1 MTAANMGRAEQL
13 LARESKGGV
22 VKIRTRRAV
31 TSDLDRAATVL
42 GEAFS
47 DYAWTRWTV
56 DPRDHQA
63 RITGLQRLTLEHV
76 GLANGSVWVTTVD
89 DTIQSV
95 AVWTD
100 SADPNASTPNPTIEH
115 LTANLEGSRHQASIA
130 AERQL
135 ADWRPTQ
142 RHLYLGTV
150 GTLPSMRGLGL
161 ARRTLSPTLFLAD
174 NERVPAFLETS
185 AESNI
190 DFYSTLQ
197 FEVIDHRRLADG
209 GPDVWAML
217 RPPQAVQAR

>member
-1 MTAANMGRAEQL
+1 MP
-13 LARESKGGV
+13 
-22 VKIRTRRAV
+22 
-31 TSDLDRAATVL
+31 SDLDRAAIVL
-42 GEAFS
+42 GEAFAG
-47 DYAWTRWTV
+47 YAWTRWTV
-56 DPRDHQA
+56 DPHDHQS
-63 RITGLQRLTLEHV
+63 RITKLQRLTLEHV
-76 GLANGSVWVTTVD
+76 GLASGSVWVSTVD

-100 SADPNASTPNPTIEH
+100 SAAPNASAPNPAIEQ
-115 LTANLEGSRHQASIA
+115 LTAGLEGSRHHASIA

-142 RHLYLGTV
+142 RHLHLGAV
-150 GTLPSMRGLGL
+150 GTIPAMRGLGL
-161 ARRTLSPTLFLAD
+161 ARRTLAATLSLAD

-190 DFYSTLQ
+190 DFYATLQ
-197 FEVIDHRRLADG
+197 FEVVDHRPLADG

>member
-1 MTAANMGRAEQL
+1 M
-13 LARESKGGV
+13 
-22 VKIRTRRAV
+22 
-31 TSDLDRAATVL
+31 L
-42 GEAFS
+42 GEAFA

-56 DPRDHQA
+56 DPRDHQS
-63 RITGLQRLTLEHV
+63 RITSLQRLTLEHV

-100 SADPNASTPNPTIEH
+100 SVAPNTSTPNPAIQQ
-115 LTANLEGSRHQASIA
+115 LAADLEGSRHQASIA

-150 GTLPSMRGLGL
+150 GTVPAMRGRGL
-161 ARRTLSPTLFLAD
+161 ARRTLAPTLSLAD
-174 NERVPAFLETS
+174 HERVPAFLETS
-185 AESNI
+185 AEWNI
-190 DFYSTLQ
+190 DFYATLQ
-197 FEVIDHRRLADG
+197 FEVVDQRRLADG

-217 RPPQAVQAR
+217 RPPRVGQAR

>member
-1 MTAANMGRAEQL
+1 M
-13 LARESKGGV
+13 
-22 VKIRTRRAV
+22 KIRTRRAV

-63 RITGLQRLTLEHV
+63 RIIGLQRLTLEHV

-100 SADPNASTPNPTIEH
+100 SAAPGASAPNPTIEE
-115 LTANLEGSRHQASIA
+115 LTANLEGSRHHASIA

-135 ADWRPTQ
+135 ADWRPAQ

-150 GTLPSMRGLGL
+150 GTVPAMRGCGL
-161 ARRTLSPTLFLAD
+161 ARRTLSPTLSLAD

-190 DFYSTLQ
+190 DFYATLQ